1 MASDEHPEIIEKV
14 EEIEDDR
21 IVLTEVIPEI
31 HIQTASYKM
40 SLEKGEET
48 EHVSQKFVDETT
60 KLDKPTDEEQLTL
73 NAIFQTDSTN
83 VTTDDHTK
91 ASEEKEN
98 ELEITTTEENED
110 DNDEK
115 QMKIPETKRKGP
127 VSDFV
132 IKKQNTEDLDIFGEP
147 QKVTDYHFESSSES
161 DTSTDVPEIPP
172 IGIDRQVY
180 IEQYKSLNTEK
191 LITKRRNI
199 LLQKKL
205 IEYFKKR
212 KVDSIFKEDE
222 PMGLDA
228 EQKYNKRLLEYSALK
243 VEEDKEKQEMN
254 QEISKLRG
262 QKEELATELDNQLKA
277 LMTRQTEIGL
287 ALKNSKTGKL
297 IPPEKRRTYG
307 VELATQYICTCTQMN
322 AMMTAGLAV
331 EERGVASAAL
341 VMGRVVIFL
350 TQITRDKITND
361 STQLI
366 VQRLVSRQLN
376 KFKEVGKI
384 RLEYTKLRN
393 HVTAQEELRK
403 SIETFGDDL
412 FLIDYEQL
420 RMENQNFLEKI
431 EERDEELERLRQK
444 ATSSIQVLAH
454 VREKADATTS
464 DIHEKVKRLNDTDAE
479 VTFLREQL
487 TSLKRRRDHFRDE
500 SQRLRREAGLVNRDK
515 TFGRF

>member
-14 EEIEDDR
+14 EEIEEDR
-21 IVLTEVIPEI
+21 IVLSEDRVIPEI
-31 HIQTASYKM
+31 HIQTASYKT

-48 EHVSQKFVDETT
+48 GHVSQKFVDDST

-73 NAIFQTDSTN
+73 SAVFQTDSTR
-83 VTTDDHTK
+83 VKTDDHTE

-98 ELEITTTEENED
+98 ELEITTIEENED

-115 QMKIPETKRKGP
+115 QMKIPETKRKG
-127 VSDFV
+127 SILWYLEEV
-132 IKKQNTEDLDIFGEP
+132 IKSEKVDVEKTEEEEEKGKESDLGPVGDFAIKTRNTEDLLNLEIFGESH
-147 QKVTDYHFESSSES
+147 KVTDFHFESSSES
-161 DTSTDVPEIPP
+161 DTSTDVPETPP
-172 IGIDRQVY
+172 IAIDRQFY

-191 LITKRRNI
+191 LIAKRRNI

-212 KVDSIFKEDE
+212 KVDNIFKEDE

-254 QEISKLRG
+254 QEISKLHG
-262 QKEELATELDNQLKA
+262 QKEELAAELDNQLKA
-277 LMTRQTEIGL
+277 LIKRQTEIGL
-287 ALKNSKTGKL
+287 ALKHSKTGKL
-297 IPPEKRRTYG
+297 IPPE
-307 VELATQYICTCTQMN
+307 LAN
-322 AMMTAGLAV
+322 
-331 EERGVASAAL
+331 AL
-341 VMGRVVIFL
+341 VVL
-350 TQITRDKITND
+350 S
-361 STQLI
+361 STAEDGEIKI

-384 RLEYTKLRN
+384 RLEYMKLRD

-464 DIHEKVKRLNDTDAE
+464 DIHDKFKKLNKTDAE
-479 VTFLREQL
+479 VTFVSIEQAIRE
-487 TSLKRRRDHFRDE
+487 
-500 SQRLRREAGLVNRDK
+500 
-515 TFGRF
+515 

>member
-1 MASDEHPEIIEKV
+1 
-14 EEIEDDR
+14 
-21 IVLTEVIPEI
+21 
-31 HIQTASYKM
+31 
-40 SLEKGEET
+40 
-48 EHVSQKFVDETT
+48 
-60 KLDKPTDEEQLTL
+60 
-73 NAIFQTDSTN
+73 
-83 VTTDDHTK
+83 
-91 ASEEKEN
+91 
-98 ELEITTTEENED
+98 
-110 DNDEK
+110 
-115 QMKIPETKRKGP
+115 
-127 VSDFV
+127 
-132 IKKQNTEDLDIFGEP
+132 
-147 QKVTDYHFESSSES
+147 
-161 DTSTDVPEIPP
+161 
-172 IGIDRQVY
+172 
-180 IEQYKSLNTEK
+180 
-191 LITKRRNI
+191 
-199 LLQKKL
+199 
-205 IEYFKKR
+205 
-212 KVDSIFKEDE
+212 
-222 PMGLDA
+222 MGLDA

-361 STQLI
+361 STQSPGVLPCKGKDVEAAGQGGYPLRLGNLRRTAKVTSLRVLRKTSLNIKI

-500 SQRLRREAGLVNRDK
+500 SQRLRREAGLLTETRLLEDFEESIEEATRLSAQLQNLKNSYSDQQQKLENIRKTIEVIKAKQRLPAVPPVASGFPIKTSKKISTSLPKIPQEKKAILPVSNRK
-515 TFGRF
+515 TSFIYKLASNSREYLEFYLPETAGRLPPESSVKPVIW